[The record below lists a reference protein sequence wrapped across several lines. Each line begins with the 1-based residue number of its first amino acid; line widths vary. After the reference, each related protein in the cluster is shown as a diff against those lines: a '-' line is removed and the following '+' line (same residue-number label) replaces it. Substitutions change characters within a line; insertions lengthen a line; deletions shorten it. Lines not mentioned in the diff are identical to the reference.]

1 MKKML
6 ISIALCAVSF
16 SGGAQTPLPDE
27 RVTVPGELHKIELPS
42 RFYPMDNAQFDDYRG
57 SYTLSNGQ
65 TLHLSSRG
73 RSMYAEIDEQGDHRI
88 VATGRNAFVALD
100 RKLKMRID
108 WRDDGSVGGEVTMV
122 VPRRVAG
129 GPPVEEVVTM
139 VMR

>member
-6 ISIALCAVSF
+6 LSIALCAVSF
-16 SGGAQTPLPDE
+16 SGGAQTPQQGE
-27 RVTVPGELHKIELPS
+27 RVTIPGESHKIELPS
-42 RFYPMDNAQFDDYRG
+42 RYYYMDSAEFDGYRG

-65 TLHLSSRG
+65 TLYLSSRG
-73 RSMYAEIDEQGDHRI
+73 RTMYAEIDNQGDHRV
-88 VATGRNAFVALD
+88 VATGRNSFVALD

-108 WRDDGSVGGEVTMV
+108 WHDDGSVGGEVTMV
-122 VPRRVAG
+122 VPRQVAG